1 YGSADPASD
10 FPRYAALHLAGK
22 LPADRLVTSRI
33 GLDGVESAFDAMRRG
48 EGVRAVIVPEAA
60 AGPDGSAG

>member
-1 YGSADPASD
+1 
-10 FPRYAALHLAGK
+10 
-22 LPADRLVTSRI
+22 VTSRI